1 VRYDVEP
8 YLLPGFQGPRRAE
21 ILTEYADL
29 LAAIAAEAH
38 AGGLVVGADVPFWF
52 DGGDEES
59 GEPFQAVVDGA
70 RRPVLDAVM
79 SAVDDIAIMAYR
91 TSAYGADGAL
101 THSLGEVSLA
111 RETGVGVFIGV
122 ETTRID
128 DEVLYTFRGEGR
140 TGVPELRDA
149 AWILIEDLGGDLGED
164 RIRVW
169 LADGEEALADVE
181 RRVDDVSAL
190 RYWFAGRPVPL
201 QGDRLSFHSLGARAM
216 DAVTDQIVRHLGD
229 DPAFLG
235 LAYHDYR
242 GLSELLDPR

>member
-1 VRYDVEP
+1 
-8 YLLPGFQGPRRAE
+8 
-21 ILTEYADL
+21 
-29 LAAIAAEAH
+29 
-38 AGGLVVGADVPFWF
+38 
-52 DGGDEES
+52 
-59 GEPFQAVVDGA
+59 
-70 RRPVLDAVM
+70 VLDAVM

-140 TGVPELRDA
+140 TGMPELRDA

-201 QGDRLSFHSLGARAM
+201 QGDRLSFQSLGARAM